1 MAYSGANLSVM
12 AQTVEG
18 NFSLFFYAS
27 PDNLATVVSANYFS
41 DGIERGMQVGD
52 FVYALVAN
60 IPYMLYVSSRVGFA
74 CTVSAVTTA
83 LVNGNTFPTTNPGPG
98 TGLIWTNGGFL
109 CVA

>member
-27 PDNLATVVSANYFS
+27 PDSLITVTGLNYFA

-52 FVYALVAN
+52 FVYAVVAG
-60 IPYMLYVSSRVGFA
+60 IPYMLYAASRVGIA
-74 CTVSAVTTA
+74 CTVSAVTIA
-83 LVNGNTFPTTNPGPG
+83 LINGNVFPTTNPGPG
-98 TGLIWTNGGFL
+98 TGLIWNNGGFL